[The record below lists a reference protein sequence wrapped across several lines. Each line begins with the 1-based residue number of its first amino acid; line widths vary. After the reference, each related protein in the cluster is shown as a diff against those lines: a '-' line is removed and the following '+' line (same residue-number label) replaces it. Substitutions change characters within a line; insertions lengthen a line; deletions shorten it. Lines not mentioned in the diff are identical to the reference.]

1 MIAPSSSMEKFL
13 KSSSAGEKRE
23 GWENNEEQSP
33 KCSAHI
39 VLYCCMHKCSF
50 CTVRHRAD
58 SSPLKSELV
67 YTIPTY
73 EVVPGLKETTW
84 SKED

>member
-1 MIAPSSSMEKFL
+1 MEKFL
-13 KSSSAGEKRE
+13 KSSSAGRRVKKERVEKITRSKV
-23 GWENNEEQSP
+23 QS
-33 KCSAHI
+33 AQHI
-39 VLYCCMHKCSF
+39 LYCTVVCTNVLF
-50 CTVRHRAD
+50 CTVRHRANN
-58 SSPLKSELV
+58 SPLKSELV